1 MALVKRRWSINGRFL
16 TQPLT
21 GVQRY
26 ACEIVQELDALLA
39 DGHPLANSLEIDLL
53 VPCGDARELRLNAV
67 RTKVLSGPV
76 GHLWEQMILPRHVG
90 GGVLSFCNS
99 GPVALSKQIVCVHDL
114 NTRLYPASYSLQF
127 RTLYRLLLPVLGR
140 TANTI
145 TTVSRFSADQLVSH
159 GISTADKIA
168 VVPNGYEHALR
179 WRPRHSKKTQS
190 VAGPDTVVLLGSLA
204 PHKNIGIVLGLAQ
217 DLAAAGLKIAVAGIG
232 DARIFK
238 ANGVSHAA
246 DNIIWLGRLSDEE
259 LAALLTDSLCLA
271 FPSLTEGFGL
281 PALEAM
287 ALGCPVVATD
297 QASVPEVCGDAVLF
311 AAPNDREAWL
321 KQILR
326 LRRSD
331 ALREALIAKGRS
343 RTKVFSW
350 RKSAEQYLELMA
362 RADGITLS
370 SGRDPTLSAAHHAQ
384 A

>member
-1 MALVKRRWSINGRFL
+1 VKRRWSINGRFL

-39 DGHPLANSLEIDLL
+39 DGHPLVNSLEIDLL
-53 VPCGDARELRLNAV
+53 VPCGEARELRLNAV
-67 RTKVLSGPV
+67 RTKVLSGTV
-76 GHLWEQMILPRHVG
+76 GHLWEQTILPRHVG
-90 GGVLSFCNS
+90 GGVLSLCNS

-127 RTLYRLLLPVLGR
+127 RTLYRVLLPVLGR

-311 AAPNDREAWL
+311 AAPDDREAWL

-326 LRRSD
+326 LRRSA

-343 RTKVFSW
+343 RAKVFSW
-350 RKSAEQYLELMA
+350 RKSAEQYLELIA
-362 RADGITLS
+362 RADNFSLRS
-370 SGRDPTLSAAHHAQ
+370 RRDLAPATVHNAQ
-384 A
+384 T

>member
-1 MALVKRRWSINGRFL
+1 VKRRWSINGRFL

-39 DGHPLANSLEIDLL
+39 DGHPLVNSLEIDLL
-53 VPCGDARELRLNAV
+53 VPCGEARELRLNAV
-67 RTKVLSGPV
+67 RTKVLSGTV
-76 GHLWEQMILPRHVG
+76 GHLWEQTILPRHVG
-90 GGVLSFCNS
+90 GGVLSLCNS
-99 GPVALSKQIVCVHDL
+99 GPLALSKQIVCVHDV

-127 RTLYRLLLPVLGR
+127 RTLYRVLLPVLGR

-217 DLAAAGLKIAVAGIG
+217 DLAAAGLKIAVAGMG

-238 ANGVSHAA
+238 ANGVSLAA

-311 AAPNDREAWL
+311 AAPDDREAWL

-326 LRRSD
+326 LRRSE

-343 RTKVFSW
+343 RAKVFSW
-350 RKSAEQYLELMA
+350 RKSAEQYLELIA
-362 RADGITLS
+362 RADNFSLRS
-370 SGRDPTLSAAHHAQ
+370 RRDLAPATVHDAQ
-384 A
+384 T